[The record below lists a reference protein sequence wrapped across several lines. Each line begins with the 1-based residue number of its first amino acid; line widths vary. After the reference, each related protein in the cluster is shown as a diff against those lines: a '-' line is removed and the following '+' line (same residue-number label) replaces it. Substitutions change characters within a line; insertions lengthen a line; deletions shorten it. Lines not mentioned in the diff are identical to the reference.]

1 MKCCRQEY
9 IKKVELDLQNF
20 GEFSTEI
27 RIRISNLEVKRLED
41 ICTEYAFSNVWYHR
55 AFLKL
60 HKNFLK
66 NLPIDVCD
74 RPKNAI
80 DLESPLNDQKN
91 VARLQKQNRP
101 LLSR

>member
-41 ICTEYAFSNVWYHR
+41 IVYTYSMHSVMYGTTELFSNCIKT
-55 AFLKL
+55 F
-60 HKNFLK
+60 
-66 NLPIDVCD
+66 
-74 RPKNAI
+74 
-80 DLESPLNDQKN
+80 
-91 VARLQKQNRP
+91 
-101 LLSR
+101 

>member
-41 ICTEYAFSNVWYHR
+41 ICTEYAFSNIWYYHR

-101 LLSR
+101 LL

>member
-41 ICTEYAFSNVWYHR
+41 ICKSVVQHVYIECLSINITTTSSPGAGKSC
-55 AFLKL
+55 KL
-60 HKNFLK
+60 EG
-66 NLPIDVCD
+66 V
-74 RPKNAI
+74 
-80 DLESPLNDQKN
+80 
-91 VARLQKQNRP
+91 
-101 LLSR
+101 

>member
-41 ICTEYAFSNVWYHR
+41 ICTRSMHSVMYGTTELFSNCIKT
-55 AFLKL
+55 F
-60 HKNFLK
+60 
-66 NLPIDVCD
+66 
-74 RPKNAI
+74 
-80 DLESPLNDQKN
+80 
-91 VARLQKQNRP
+91 
-101 LLSR
+101 